1 MKDRYGS
8 VAYGGLDVHY
18 KFSSVTLRDA
28 AGRVVVREKLPH
40 ADRAALRA
48 QVGRWPRGTPL
59 VLEASFGWGWLS
71 DELRAAGLE
80 PHLSNCY
87 KVEQMRKARGQVKTN
102 AKDADLL
109 SLLPAETGSWW
120 QVWLAPPEVRDRR
133 EWLRYRMGL
142 VALQTETKN
151 RIHAHFHRQGIYH
164 EFSDL
169 FGGAGRRFLL
179 ELCAT
184 GRHAGG
190 ALPPGALAALGGQV
204 RLLFGLRAELAA
216 LAVELRGQLERSP
229 LHQRLK
235 TIPGFGVI
243 LAHVVVAEV
252 GQIER
257 FRGHKALASYAGLA
271 PRSCDTGE
279 ADPTLTP
286 LGRHLG
292 VRCNRT
298 LKWAFVEAAHAAVR
312 HGGRW
317 RELFDRVTSGGTKDR
332 QRGYIK
338 VARELVTIVE
348 VVWRKPMDYQ
358 EQPPARPGSRDVR
371 SARRQRNSRS
381 GTGQPWHPMVPAA
394 RGREASL

>member
-1 MKDRYGS
+1 
-8 VAYGGLDVHY
+8 LDVHY

-28 AGRVVVREKLPH
+28 AGRVVVREKLRH
-40 ADRAALRA
+40 EDRAALRQ
-48 QVGRWPRGTPL
+48 QVSRWPRGTPV
-59 VLEASFGWGWLS
+59 VLEASFGWGWLA
-71 DELRAAGLE
+71 DEWRAAGLA

-102 AKDADLL
+102 TKDADLL
-109 SLLPAETGSWW
+109 SLLPAETGRWW

-190 ALPPGALAALGGQV
+190 LVPPGALAALNGQV
-204 RLLFGLRAELAA
+204 RLLLALRAELAA

-229 LHQRLK
+229 LPQRLK

-252 GQIER
+252 GEIER
-257 FRGHKALASYAGLA
+257 FAGHKALASYAGLA
-271 PRSCDTGE
+271 PRSADTGE
-279 ADPTLTP
+279 ADPSRAP

-292 VRCNRT
+292 VRCQRT
-298 LKWAFVEAAHAAVR
+298 LKWTFIEAAHAAVR

-317 RELFDRVTSGGTKDR
+317 RELFDRVTAGGTKDR

-338 VARELVTIVE
+338 VARELVKVVY
-348 VVWRKPMDYQ
+348 VVWSRNMAYQ
-358 EQPPARPGSRDVR
+358 EAPPVRPGSREAR
-371 SARRQRNSRS
+371 SARRAQDSRS

-394 RGREASL
+394 CGRETSL